1 MKDVLTSCVVRTT
14 NRNDN
19 NVNRKYQ
26 YMQRCY
32 LYIHNVLAIRPSSVE
47 YIYIYLYNI
56 NLDYCHL
63 IGRVRVT

>member
-1 MKDVLTSCVVRTT
+1 MKDVLTTCSCVVRTT

-47 YIYIYLYNI
+47 YIYIYI
-56 NLDYCHL
+56 TS
-63 IGRVRVT
+63 IWIIVI

>member
-32 LYIHNVLAIRPSSVE
+32 LYIQNVLAIRPSSVE
-47 YIYIYLYNI
+47 YIYLYNI

-63 IGRVRVT
+63 IGLVRVT